1 MSIFKCNKEG
11 KDYFLPVSILI
22 AALLIGG
29 SVIYSAGK
37 KAEPTKVAENPAV
50 NQEAQVPSFSYDK
63 IRAVTEDDFIK
74 GDINAPVKIV
84 LYSDTECPFCKRFH
98 TTMQEIMTKYGNKVA
113 WVYRFMPL
121 DGLHQYARKEAEALA
136 CAGDLGGDAKMFAFM
151 DRIMEL
157 TTSNDGLEPTELPKI
172 ATYVGLDKT
181 KFTSCLDSGKFADL
195 VEKDVQEAQSAGIQ
209 GTPFSVV
216 LGPNGA
222 KDQVA
227 GAYPTSEVSKIIDA
241 MLK

>member
-1 MSIFKCNKEG
+1 MSIFKCNKDG

-37 KAEPTKVAENPAV
+37 KVEPVKVVENPID
-50 NQEAQVPSFSYDK
+50 QEQQIPEFSYDK
-63 IRAVTEDDFIK
+63 IRAVTDEDFIL

-84 LYSDTECPFCKRFH
+84 LYSDTECPYCKRFH
-98 TTMQEIMTKYGNKVA
+98 ITMQEIVKKYGNKVA

-121 DGLHQYARKEAEALA
+121 DVLHQYARKEAEALA
-136 CAGDLGGDAKMFAFM
+136 CAGDLGGDAKMFAYM

-157 TTSNDGLEPTELPKI
+157 TTSNDGLEPTELPNI
-172 ATYVGLDKT
+172 ATYVGIDKT
-181 KFTSCLDSGKFADL
+181 KFVSCLDSGKFAAL
-195 VEKDVQEAQSAGIQ
+195 VEADLQEAQNAGIM

-216 LGPNGA
+216 LGPEGA
-222 KDQVA
+222 KDKVE
-227 GAYPTSEVSKIIDA
+227 GAYPTTEVSKIIDA